1 MIRTK
6 PNVRS
11 AGEGPD
17 VVLLHSSGSSARQ
30 WDALVDSLQR
40 RFRLHAV
47 DFHGHGATPAWSGP
61 ARMTLADEAAL
72 VEPLLHAAEDGVHLV
87 GHSYGGAVALKLA
100 AMHPQRVRSVVVY
113 EPVLFRLLFD
123 YNARHAPAQ
132 DVLAAA
138 ASIRNRLAR
147 GDAHEAA
154 RRFVDF
160 WSGQGAWDALPITRR
175 QAVAA
180 RMPAVEAHFH
190 ALFYDT
196 LDRAQ
201 IAQLRM
207 PVLFLTG
214 AKTIGATRRIG
225 ELLRFALPYAHHEML
240 PGMGHLG
247 PVTHTP
253 IVNARIAGFLDAE
266 VALQAALAPLRAA
279 A

>member
-1 MIRTK
+1 
-6 PNVRS
+6 
-11 AGEGPD
+11 
-17 VVLLHSSGSSARQ
+17 
-30 WDALVDSLQR
+30 
-40 RFRLHAV
+40 
-47 DFHGHGATPAWSGP
+47 
-61 ARMTLADEAAL
+61 
-72 VEPLLHAAEDGVHLV
+72 
-87 GHSYGGAVALKLA
+87 
-100 AMHPQRVRSVVVY
+100 VRSVVVY

-132 DVLAAA
+132 DVLATA
-138 ASIRNRLAR
+138 ASIRNRLAC

-160 WSGQGAWDALPITRR
+160 WSGQGAWDALPVTRR

-201 IAQLRM
+201 LAQLRL
-207 PVLFLTG
+207 PLLFLTG

-225 ELLRFALPYAHHEML
+225 ELLRFVLPYAHHEML

-247 PVTHTP
+247 PVTHAP

-266 VALQAALAPLRAA
+266 VALQSALAPLREAA
-279 A
+279 

>member
-11 AGEGPD
+11 AGEGPE
-17 VVLLHSSGSSARQ
+17 VVLLHSSGSSSRQ
-30 WDALVDSLQR
+30 WDELVDSLQG

-47 DFHGHGATPAWSGP
+47 DFHGHGATPAWSSR

-72 VEPLLHAAEDGVHLV
+72 VEPLLHAAEEGVNLV

-100 AMHPQRVRSVVVY
+100 ATYPTRVRSVVVY

-123 YNARHAPAQ
+123 YNSRHAPAR

-138 ASIRNRLAR
+138 VSIRNRLAR
-147 GDAHEAA
+147 DDAHAAA

-160 WSGQGAWDALPITRR
+160 WSGEGAWDALPATRR
-175 QAVAA
+175 QAVAT
-180 RMPAVEAHFH
+180 RMPAVDAHFH

-201 IAQLRM
+201 ISRLRM
-207 PVLFLTG
+207 PMLFLTG
-214 AKTIGATRRIG
+214 ARTGAVTRRIG

-240 PGMGHLG
+240 SGMGHLG
-247 PVTHTP
+247 PVTHAP
-253 IVNARIAGFLDAE
+253 IVDARIASFLDAE
-266 VALQAALAPLRAA
+266 VALQAALASLREAA
-279 A
+279 